1 MSDYLWDKTGE
12 AEEDVERLEELLG
25 QLRFQ
30 PRTFEVPATLP
41 VVVPRRAS
49 HTLHKFTW
57 SRLAVA
63 ASLLLTLL
71 AGAWLITTKQ
81 RTTSNAPS
89 PMAQQ
94 RTPRTVTPPEQAQQQ
109 QPTQTATTTTQT
121 DKDNLASGSSAG
133 ATSGRTEQTQRGV
146 VVQSNAANMS
156 RHQRREFISVAV
168 VKRHG
173 ALPRQLNV
181 REVNAPREEVAMTP
195 REREAMEK
203 FMLAMKVTS
212 EKLGYAER
220 QVQGLNESSPQ
231 R

>member
-41 VVVPRRAS
+41 VVVPRRAPR
-49 HTLHKFTW
+49 TLNNLSTLNKFSW
-57 SRLAVA
+57 SRLAIA

-71 AGAWLITTKQ
+71 AGAWLIATKR
-81 RTTSNAPS
+81 RTSVAP
-89 PMAQQ
+89 PQMAQQ
-94 RTPRTVTPPEQAQQQ
+94 DGQSVVTTP
-109 QPTQTATTTTQT
+109 QPTQTTTAQP
-121 DKDNLASGSSAG
+121 DKDRLASVASGDG
-133 ATSGRTEQTQRGV
+133 ATSGRKEQMQRGV
-146 VVQSNAANMS
+146 VEQSNAASTM
-156 RHQRREFISVAV
+156 RHQRREIISVAV

-181 REVNAPREEVAMTP
+181 REVNAPRGEVATMTP
-195 REREAMEK
+195 REKEAMEK